1 MRVADD
7 RLEPHLERTRALAVG
22 RHLEEVAAAV
32 RRNAHA
38 LLRLRYS
45 EVPLAQLVVHVYVV
59 DVARA
64 VRLLE
69 FPEQLGLLLVDGE
82 VYVARSDR
90 DDLDDALGA
99 LPERRVQEKSV
110 DLSVVQRLHR
120 ADARRYLDV
129 RRREPRVL
137 EVLRAVVVR
146 YLALRHGRVAD
157 PHARP
162 LGDLRGHQLH
172 RARRRRVEREVH
184 APERLLGKVEVLEK
198 LLRPERRADHVGLRD
213 VQEVVFAELDASRLY
228 AGELEHVVHYRDA
241 ELVVRGRPEVELR
254 VALAVSDPHCL
265 GIRRKRK
272 EDEGHQ
278 MQSQCPDQSFA
289 LHFHPFR
296 LELRHCIL

>member
-1 MRVADD
+1 MW
-7 RLEPHLERTRALAVG
+7 
-22 RHLEEVAAAV
+22 
-32 RRNAHA
+32 
-38 LLRLRYS
+38 S
-45 EVPLAQLVVHVYVV
+45 VHVYVV
-59 DVARA
+59 DVAGA
-64 VRLLE
+64 VRLLQL
-69 FPEQLGLLLVDGE
+69 PEKLRLPLADGE
-82 VYVARSDR
+82 VDVARSNR
-90 DDLDDALGA
+90 DDLHDALGA
-99 LPERRVQEKSV
+99 LPERRVQEERV
-110 DLSVVQRLHR
+110 DLTVVQRLHR

-137 EVLRAVVVR
+137 KVLRAVVVR

-162 LGDLRGHQLH
+162 LRDLRGHEFH
-172 RARRRRVEREVH
+172 RARGGRVEREVH
-184 APERLLGKVEVLEK
+184 APERLLREVEILQE
-198 LLRPERRADHVGLRD
+198 LLRAERRAYHVGLRD

-254 VALAVSDPHCL
+254 VALAVRDPHCL